1 MVAARK
7 RRTIAPMSLKL
18 FRSTGYSSLLA
29 PGETRLA
36 MHPGW
41 VVLAIS
47 LWIGLACN
55 VALWRALAGGSD
67 AAPGLSWALAAG
79 ACAAATVGILL
90 SLVGWR
96 RTLKP
101 VATVVLLLAAL
112 GACGVWVQSLPVDAG
127 FLNQRP
133 SGLLPAWSSF
143 LRWQVPAL
151 LVGLG
156 LVPVLWLWAT
166 NTRRLS
172 GPEQLAAN
180 ITGMVIGAVVLLAS
194 AWALLRAAA

>member
-1 MVAARK
+1 MP
-7 RRTIAPMSLKL
+7 PMSLKL
-18 FRSTGYSSLLA
+18 FRSTGYSSILA
-29 PGETRLA
+29 PGETRVA

-41 VVLAIS
+41 VVLAVS

-55 VALWRALAGGSD
+55 VALWRALSRGAD
-67 AAPGLSWALAAG
+67 AAPGLAWALTAG
-79 ACAAATVGILL
+79 ACAASAVGVIL
-90 SLVGWR
+90 SLMGWR

-101 VATVVLLLAAL
+101 VATVLLLLAAL
-112 GACGVWVQSLPVDAG
+112 GACGVWIQSLPVDAG

-156 LVPVLWLWAT
+156 LVPMLWLWST
-166 NTRRLS
+166 HPRRLS
-172 GPEQLAAN
+172 GPEQLVAN
-180 ITGMVIGAVVLLAS
+180 VSGMVVGGIVLVGS
-194 AWALLRAAA
+194 AWLLLRAFP